1 MKASGV
7 FMYKGITQR
16 DGGTFKNDKGEDV
29 DYKSCMILTCD
40 EIQEDGT
47 GKERKFKFKDGQTYS
62 RYEKEEITIDIFRL
76 IQLAKYYNTSID
88 YLVGLTDEQ
97 KPYPRTKKTKE

>member
-29 DYKSCMILTCD
+29 SYNSCMVLICD
-40 EIQEDGT
+40 EIKEDGT
-47 GKERKFKFKDGQTYS
+47 GKERKFKFKDGQTALVNDFKSLETYT
-62 RYEKEEITIDIFRL
+62 KVEIEFELALYNNRCVVTPVAFDIL
-76 IQLAKYYNTSID
+76 
-88 YLVGLTDEQ
+88 
-97 KPYPRTKKTKE
+97 